1 MSVTETTSTS
11 WFSRMKS
18 ALAGIIV
25 GFILLIASVIGIF
38 WNEGNAVATYKAL
51 DEGAGLVVSVAASPV
66 DAAHEGKLV
75 HVSGDVVLEYKP
87 VDDVTGLDA
96 DGAVSLLRRVEM
108 FQWVEKSESK
118 TQQKLGGGEETVTTF
133 SYAREWSEN
142 EVNSAAFKQP
152 SGHENPPMALK
163 GDQFT
168 IESGLV
174 GDFVVSGDVL
184 TSIATAKK
192 INASNE
198 LAENLGGEL
207 GLNAKVMAGSV
218 VLGNDPSKP
227 QIGDLRVSYER
238 FDVSDASFVARQ
250 AGSDLAPYTTSNG
263 RELFLKSA
271 GKFGAADLFE
281 KARSDNAFFTWI
293 IRIFCIF
300 GLFIGFVLIFQ
311 IVGVIGDVVPFVGA
325 ILSAGTTFVAFM
337 LAIVIGPSLIA
348 MAWFAAR
355 PLLSISILVAGV
367 AVAAGIYFARRKKS
381 PEAVKPA

>member
-11 WFSRMKS
+11 WFARMKS

-25 GFILLIASVIGIF
+25 GFILLIAAVVGIF

-66 DAAHEGKLV
+66 DAANEGKLV

-118 TQQKLGGGEETVTTF
+118 TQQKLGGGEETVTTYT
-133 SYAREWSEN
+133 YARQWSEA
-142 EVNSAAFKQP
+142 EVDSSAFKQP

-168 IESGLV
+168 LESGLV
-174 GDFVVSGDVL
+174 GDFVVSGGEL
-184 TSIATAKK
+184 TSIATPKK

-198 LAENLGGEL
+198 LAETLGNEL
-207 GLNAKVMAGSV
+207 GLNAKVMAGAV
-218 VLGNDPSKP
+218 VLGNDPASP
-227 QIGDLRVSYER
+227 QIGDLRVNYER
-238 FDVSDASFVARQ
+238 FDVADASFVARQ

-281 KARSDNAFFTWI
+281 QARSDNAFFTWI
-293 IRIFCIF
+293 IRIVCIF

-325 ILSAGTTFVAFM
+325 ILSAGTSFVAFM

-355 PLLSISILVAGV
+355 PLLSLAILAAGV

-381 PEAVKPA
+381 PEVAKAA